1 MEKKFTVDYL
11 NSKKIIARTVETSRK
26 IDDIVHHQICKTRDE
41 ATRRVN
47 KLVYEMAEEQGI
59 SVYDICFRTMPDYE
73 FVNKF
78 EPGTDKDVMR
88 CIGEM
93 RVVLRPLEFDF
104 EKNGSYW
111 KKKYFRLKEKMQELI
126 NNKDD

>member
-1 MEKKFTVDYL
+1 MEKKFVNYL
-11 NSKKIIARTVETSRK
+11 NSKKVETSRK

-41 ATRRVN
+41 TTRRVN
-47 KLVYEMAEEQGI
+47 KLVYEMAEERGM
-59 SVYDICFRTMPDYE
+59 SVYDICFGTVPDYE
-73 FVNKF
+73 FVNHL
-78 EPGTDKDVMR
+78 EPSRDKEVMR

-126 NNKDD
+126 DNKED

>member
-1 MEKKFTVDYL
+1 MEKKFEIDYL
-11 NSKKIIARTVETSRK
+11 NSKKILARTVETSRK
-26 IDDIVHHQICKTRDE
+26 IDDIVHNQMCKTRDE

-47 KLVYEMAEEQGI
+47 KLVYEMAEERGM
-59 SVYDICFRTMPDYE
+59 SVYDICFSTIPDYE
-73 FVNKF
+73 YVNHF
-78 EPGTDKDVMR
+78 EPSRDKEVMR

-126 NNKDD
+126 DNKED